1 MTTLLALGS
10 HRPPHLILL
19 ACHASSP
26 LDPSSGARGLSSS
39 ARSHPTGYDPRQV
52 AQGLLRIATAER
64 DAGEHAQAAN
74 DVESAFIHFA
84 KASTLMLE
92 DLPTHR
98 KFAKLTASQKEAVV
112 LHGQM
117 ILDSPGAIK
126 PLVSERFSD
135 WRTHHPDA
143 DLSAPVPAA
152 APRQPTRRPTQPQR
166 PPPQDSLEEEHRAR
180 RVRQQQEAQ
189 RLVAEQERR
198 QRAQRRER
206 DGAAYDQVAN
216 IAA

>member
-112 LHGQM
+112 L
-117 ILDSPGAIK
+117 
-126 PLVSERFSD
+126 VRFSD
-135 WRTHHPDA
+135 VCT
-143 DLSAPVPAA
+143 
-152 APRQPTRRPTQPQR
+152 
-166 PPPQDSLEEEHRAR
+166 
-180 RVRQQQEAQ
+180 
-189 RLVAEQERR
+189 
-198 QRAQRRER
+198 
-206 DGAAYDQVAN
+206 
-216 IAA
+216 II